1 MMKRKRGGIGEG
13 KPGEDAVCT
22 WLVERGHVILDRNW
36 HYGHLEIDIVSV
48 APDGIHFV
56 EVKSRT
62 APLMAQ
68 PEENVGYRKQARIA
82 TAARRYLALRD
93 DRLLGEMEVWLDVA
107 AVTFTGEKGEIT
119 WFPGAYVPIHYG

>member
-1 MMKRKRGGIGEG
+1 MERKDRQKTGRKGE
-13 KPGEDAVCT
+13 ELVCQY
-22 WLVERGHVILDRNW
+22 LIEQGHSIVERNW
-36 HYGHLEIDIVSV
+36 RCGHLEVDIISV
-48 APDGIHFV
+48 ARDGIHFV

-62 APLMAQ
+62 VPLMAQ

>member
-1 MMKRKRGGIGEG
+1 MERKDRQKTGRQGE
-13 KPGEDAVCT
+13 ELVCQY
-22 WLVERGHVILDRNW
+22 LIEQGHSIVERNW
-36 HYGHLEIDIVSV
+36 RCGHLEVDIISV
-48 APDGIHFV
+48 ARDGIHFV